1 MSHNPPYYHHHQQN
15 NQQQPQGYYND
26 YQFNHDLNYQ
36 NIPPPPQQGLPDY
49 SVPYTS
55 QPAPPPHQYP
65 HQHVHP
71 QLDYGI
77 PHHPYPYPPPTGY
90 PPPPQHQYQHPQLY
104 QNHQSG
110 SINPQNLGV
119 ESPFPPSPVPTPL
132 PPHSQSVPVHPAGH
146 IPSPGPSQSRPA
158 SATAIPLALK
168 IKLTI
173 PPKSTAMPRRS
184 SDDYER
190 ARPSRSSRAQK
201 VSYADDA
208 DEEEFDDPIEEEDDD
223 EGDYQDHDEVIHK
236 SSRTRRAPQRYAE
249 DDFENKLLHTSP
261 IKPKRNGRSSRSHVD
276 EEYEAEVIP
285 ANTASR
291 RKSFPP
297 RPPAAELQN
306 MFDDDD
312 NGPPPPDTQETATD
326 ATPRKATRGKSRQSS
341 EGSFEPDQSDAQSQ
355 TGQSESDDPIAGFIQ
370 DDNTEEDGLESDYGH
385 PRQRQRQRQ
394 APRRPKPRPAK
405 RSTRSSARARNRR
418 DDEEEDD
425 DGIPFKKRLRERKSA
440 VNYALPPADLS
451 AEILQDAIATASRP
465 GGSGRAGVGRANGV
479 RFSGAAG
486 KALPW
491 SARGRDLAQ
500 AMGDPDTS
508 DSVHSPNFTIYELI
522 DRTHR

>member
-1 MSHNPPYYHHHQQN
+1 
-15 NQQQPQGYYND
+15 
-26 YQFNHDLNYQ
+26 
-36 NIPPPPQQGLPDY
+36 
-49 SVPYTS
+49 
-55 QPAPPPHQYP
+55 
-65 HQHVHP
+65 
-71 QLDYGI
+71 
-77 PHHPYPYPPPTGY
+77 
-90 PPPPQHQYQHPQLY
+90 
-104 QNHQSG
+104 
-110 SINPQNLGV
+110 
-119 ESPFPPSPVPTPL
+119 
-132 PPHSQSVPVHPAGH
+132 
-146 IPSPGPSQSRPA
+146 
-158 SATAIPLALK
+158 
-168 IKLTI
+168 
-173 PPKSTAMPRRS
+173 MPRRS
-184 SDDYER
+184 SDEYER

-208 DEEEFDDPIEEEDDD
+208 DEDEFDDRDPIEEEEDD
-223 EGDYQDHDEVIHK
+223 EGDYQDHDEIVHK

-249 DDFENKLLHTSP
+249 DDFENKSHTSS
-261 IKPKRNGRSSRSHVD
+261 IKPKRNGRSSRSHAD
-276 EEYEAEVIP
+276 DEYEAEVIP

-341 EGSFEPDQSDAQSQ
+341 ENSFEPDQSDAQSQ

-394 APRRPKPRPAK
+394 APRRSKPRPAK

-418 DDEEEDD
+418 DEEEEDD
-425 DGIPFKKRLRERKSA
+425 DDIPFKKRLRERKSA

-465 GGSGRAGVGRANGV
+465 GSGRAGVGRANGV

-508 DSVHSPNFTIYELI
+508 DSVRFPNLTVNELTN
-522 DRTHR
+522 RTHR

>member
-1 MSHNPPYYHHHQQN
+1 MSHNPPYYPYQQQN
-15 NQQQPQGYYND
+15 NQ
-26 YQFNHDLNYQ
+26 L
-36 NIPPPPQQGLPDY
+36 PPPQQPQEYYSDFQVNHDLYYQNTPPPVQHQGHPGY
-49 SVPYTS
+49 SVSY
-55 QPAPPPHQYP
+55 QPSATRPHQAP
-65 HQHVHP
+65 HP

-77 PHHPYPYPPPTGY
+77 PNQPYPYPPPTGY
-90 PPPPQHQYQHPQLY
+90 QAGPPPPQHQYQQY
-104 QNHQSG
+104 QNLHSG
-110 SINPQNLGV
+110 PSNPQNLGTG
-119 ESPFPPSPVPTPL
+119 SPFPPSPVPTPL
-132 PPHSQSVPVHPAGH
+132 PSHSHSVPIHPAEY
-146 IPSPGPSQSRPA
+146 IPTPGPSQPTTEDIKP
-158 SATAIPLALK
+158 TAAPTRK
-168 IKLTI
+168 ITLNFA
-173 PPKSTAMPRRS
+173 PKTTTTTMPRHS
-184 SDDYER
+184 SDDYGR

-223 EGDYQDHDEVIHK
+223 DEGDYQDQPQYHEDAVHK
-236 SSRTRRAPQRYAE
+236 SSRTRRAPQRYIPE
-249 DDFENKLLHTSP
+249 DDIHTSP
-261 IKPKRNGRSSRSHVD
+261 IKPKRNGRSSRSHAD
-276 EEYEAEVIP
+276 DDYEAEVIP
-285 ANTASR
+285 ENTASR

-341 EGSFEPDQSDAQSQ
+341 EGSFEPDQSDVASQ

-370 DDNTEEDGLESDYGH
+370 DDNSEEDALESDYGH

-394 APRRPKPRPAK
+394 APRRSKPRPAK

-418 DDEEEDD
+418 DEEEEDD

-491 SARGRDLAQ
+491 SARGRDLAH

-508 DSVHSPNFTIYELI
+508 DSVRLPSLTTCEL
-522 DRTHR
+522 TE